1 MAENIEVGLE
11 LKDNMSSALGNVA
24 KAISSFSTKVD
35 SGLTKVSD
43 ALADVEAAMRGMST
57 TAQSTVPKSMAAVN
71 KATTETVTKAEQ
83 LRRALK
89 SINDAAGN
97 PIDFGNIKY
106 AGVDRLQSKLNELEQ
121 SIVKVNTK
129 STGFLAGQIESVQ
142 GPQQRAT
149 GFESAVNFGSTQ
161 RDAIALTQQVTVLK
175 QQLSQAFQAAAN
187 GSDGA
192 AQRVVLLTAQMQ
204 KLEQEAGNVSAEY
217 ALALKQIEQLT
228 SKANSELQRL
238 YGAGAPQVTAKDL
251 FPTQAQSQ
259 LDFLENKIRNI
270 AEQRIEIRALQ
281 DTFRQFGTVFPF
293 LNKNLDAT
301 DAHVLRMVNNLPRL
315 RYALY
320 DVSQN
325 ATIAGT
331 AMVGA
336 FAATAATAIDLQ
348 RKFADV
354 VRTTNLEPT
363 SEAARQ
369 LKEEFFQLR
378 QEIPVA
384 FGELAKIGTL
394 AGQLDIPAESVAN
407 FTKTVAMFAATTDVS
422 VEDAATAFGRLDKL
436 VFGVDEQFEKL
447 GSAIL
452 AVGTSAVATEGQIIR
467 VSQQISSIA
476 NLAGFSAA
484 EIIGFSSALASA
496 GISPELARGIVTRTF
511 SSISTA
517 AAAGG
522 EQLERFGR
530 VANISGAEFGAAWK
544 DNAAQ
549 TFVQFLKGIN
559 EDGTVA
565 EQTLRELGITSIR
578 DIPSILKLAQ
588 SYEDVARQLG
598 IATEGFQN
606 GTELQKQYDV
616 IASTVAEKIK
626 VLAGNF
632 EILVATIGESAN
644 GFGFAIDIG
653 IQFLQLLTALAKN
666 PLGQALL
673 NLIGVAT
680 LLGGGLSLL
689 VGIGSKIIAGFS
701 AAATA
706 TISFKTT
713 LGLLRT
719 DLASVTAAQVT
730 NTGAVNISA
739 AAMELSRLQTMKASG
754 AYVSQTAILKAQAAV
769 IRENAA
775 AMSLMQKVSLGA
787 GILGIAVAAAT
798 AISEVSNAINKTAG
812 QKATEFFGDI
822 STVLTAVKQDTEE
835 WKNSTG
841 SARAEYETFSTT
853 IADSNNKTDDAARSI
868 RNAAGANSELDSI
881 IKTTTGSIED
891 QTIAIGKN
899 TEEAIRAL
907 TVSKLTDPSGA
918 LVKLLSDPA
927 ASQALQA
934 AGVNIQQII
943 SAGFTNGATAGIAEV
958 DAALSK
964 LGTLTAGGEIN
975 LGFNNE
981 EARNALD
988 LIKQTFESS
997 IGLEDVIRG
1006 ISSAEAAAAGST
1018 TEFGDAI
1025 AQLNEQ
1031 FFESEKLA
1039 MAQNS
1044 ALFDLGQ
1051 ALQQN
1056 GLGFNTLTEAGRLN
1070 QQAMMSA
1077 MTAIAENSGSPLQAA
1092 ANLQVLYNQMLAAGV
1107 PASQMTMLANA
1118 IAQLSGGKAL
1128 PAATISMK
1136 PFNSGLKKVKKNS
1149 KDASDA
1155 VRTLV
1160 DYANDL
1166 KKVFSRAFEIRFAS
1180 SEALDNIASSFTS
1193 MSESIADARKE
1204 VDDLQVSIQEL
1215 TADKAIKEYFL
1226 EIAIAYGDNLRA
1238 DELRAELAQINN
1250 DIAQAQNDIATAQA
1264 QASTSLV
1271 GDSQAAIDNRA
1282 EIRDIVKG
1290 YSEYVAALA
1299 AAGASQETL
1308 NAAVSQSRADFLAQA
1323 KALGFSEAELQ
1334 PYLASFNDMATA
1346 VSGVTPGV
1354 TVAFNTDPALQA
1366 LNELRAAASKAA
1378 SDIEDSFGDVDTSID
1393 TPVVDTKPVE
1403 SSLYKLGLKFTPD
1416 YLYGP
1421 FKDGYKFPPVDTT
1434 GTKNSLD
1441 SIKKDS
1447 STTSSNLLFD
1457 WQQKLGLIPAAVESQ
1472 RNPIIQKLMPW
1483 LDAGREKSSGFV
1495 FDWQQ
1500 KLSGIS
1506 PAFSAQTPNI
1516 NREVGNWYTN
1526 SSQRA
1531 TDTRNSWASVT
1542 SAIPGFFS
1550 AQNGAVSNN
1559 SFAIGKNSASNLSSG
1574 LSGNLNISG
1583 IVSGK
1588 VSDAN
1593 YPAGVNASS
1602 VGRAIGSNITGGISS
1617 LLNGLLGSTSNAR
1630 KIIRSITGFSEGGY
1644 TGAGGKYEVAGIVHR
1659 GEYVVPKSEVNQAT
1673 QKPYFM
1679 EQPRSFAQGGY
1690 VGPAQSSSNVTM
1702 VELSPYDRKLL
1713 AAAGNVQLRLD
1724 GKVVAQATNAVNLVS
1739 AQRGS
1744 N

>member
-106 AGVDRLQSKLNELEQ
+106 AGVDKLQSKLNELEQ

-259 LDFLENKIRNI
+259 LEFLENKIRNI

-281 DTFRQFGTVFPF
+281 DTFKQFGSVFPF

-325 ATIAGT
+325 ATIAGA

-354 VRTTNLEPT
+354 VRTTNLDPA

-384 FGELAKIGTL
+384 FGELSKIGTL

-436 VFGVDEQFEKL
+436 VFGVDEQFNKL
-447 GSAIL
+447 GSSIL

-598 IATEGFQN
+598 IATDGFEN

-616 IASTVAEKIK
+616 IASTVAEKLK

-644 GFGFAIDIG
+644 GFGFAIDLG
-653 IQFLQLLTALAKN
+653 IQFLQVLTSLAKN

-673 NLIGVAT
+673 NLVGVAT

-689 VGIGSKIIAGFS
+689 VATGAKVIAGFS

-706 TISFKTT
+706 SISFRTT
-713 LGLLRT
+713 FNLLKA
-719 DLASVTAAQVT
+719 DLAAVSVAQDGVT
-730 NTGAVNISA
+730 VSTVKSA
-739 AAMELSRLQTMKASG
+739 AAMELQRLTTQKNIGVTTSNI
-754 AYVSQTAILKAQAAV
+754 AILKAQAAV
-769 IRENAA
+769 IRENVA
-775 AMSLMQKVSLGA
+775 AMSLMQKVTLGA
-787 GILGIAVAAAT
+787 GLLGAAVAVAT
-798 AISEVSNAINKTAG
+798 LIGEVTNSLNKTQE
-812 QKATEFFGDI
+812 QKTTEYFGDL
-822 STVLTAVKQDTEE
+822 STVFSAVKKDTEE
-835 WKNSTG
+835 WKNATAE
-841 SARAEYETFSTT
+841 ARAEYETFSTAL
-853 IADSNNKTDDAARSI
+853 ADTSSETTKAASAVREI
-868 RNAAGANSELDSI
+868 AGANTDYGVAASNATS
-881 IKTTTGSIED
+881 SIES
-891 QTIAIGKN
+891 QTIAIGEN
-899 TEEAIRAL
+899 TKAAIENLR
-907 TVSKLTDPSGA
+907 VQKLTDAEGPIVRFFSNQQDIESAKKYGIDIAGA
-918 LVKLLSDPA
+918 I
-927 ASQALQA
+927 A
-934 AGVNIQQII
+934 AGVNDPA
-943 SAGFTNGATAGIAEV
+943 AGLE
-958 DAALSK
+958 AALSLQEK
-964 LGTLTAGGEIN
+964 FRNLDTGTNLSPYLEAADLGKAVDELVVLQQTLTGVDG
-975 LGFNNE
+975 
-981 EARNALD
+981 
-988 LIKQTFESS
+988 
-997 IGLEDVIRG
+997 VIRG
-1006 ISSAEAAAAGST
+1006 YSYAQSAAAGST
-1018 TEFGDAI
+1018 QDFGDAI

-1039 MAQNS
+1039 IAQNS
-1044 ALFDLGQ
+1044 ALFNLGQ
-1051 ALQQN
+1051 ALQEN
-1056 GLGFNTLTEAGRLN
+1056 GMSFNILTEAGQAN

-1107 PASQMTMLANA
+1107 PASQMKMLANA

-1393 TPVVDTKPVE
+1393 TPVVNTKPAE
-1403 SSLYKLGLKFTPD
+1403 SSLYNLGLKFTPD

-1602 VGRAIGSNITGGISS
+1602 VGRSIGSNITGGISS
-1617 LLNGLLGSTSNAR
+1617 LLNGLLGYNSNAR

>member
-57 TAQSTVPKSMAAVN
+57 TAQSTVPKSMAAVS
-71 KATTETVTKAEQ
+71 KASNQAVTDAEK

-121 SIVKVNTK
+121 SIVKINTRGA
-129 STGFLAGQIESVQ
+129 SFLSGQIESVQ

-161 RDAIALTQQVTVLK
+161 RDAIALTKQVEILR
-175 QQLSQAFQAAAN
+175 QQLAQAFQAAAA
-187 GSDGA
+187 GSEGA
-192 AQRVVLLTAQMQ
+192 AQRVVLLTGQMQ

-228 SKANSELQRL
+228 SKANGELERL
-238 YGAGAPQVTAKDL
+238 FGSGAPKVTAKDL
-251 FPTQAQSQ
+251 FPTQAQSE
-259 LDFLENKIRNI
+259 LDHLENRIRSI

-281 DTFRQFGTVFPF
+281 DTFKQFGAVFPF

-336 FAATAATAIDLQ
+336 FAATAGVAIDLQ

-354 VRTTNLEPT
+354 VRTTNLDPA
-363 SEAARQ
+363 SESARQ

-384 FGELAKIGTL
+384 FGELSKIGTL

-436 VFGVDEQFEKL
+436 VFGVDEQFNKL

-484 EIIGFSSALASA
+484 EIIGFSSALASV

-530 VANISGAEFGAAWK
+530 VAGVSGAEFGAAWK

-559 EDGTVA
+559 EDGTTA

-578 DIPSILKLAQ
+578 DIPSILKLSQ
-588 SYEDVARQLG
+588 GYEEVARQLG
-598 IATEGFQN
+598 IATDGFEK

-616 IASTVAEKIK
+616 ISSTVAEKLK

-632 EILVATIGESAN
+632 EILVATVGETAN
-644 GFGFAIDIG
+644 GFGFAVDLG
-653 IQFLQLLTALAKN
+653 IQFLQILTSLAKN

-673 NLIGVAT
+673 NLVGATT
-680 LLGGGLSLL
+680 LLGGGFSLL
-689 VGIGSKIIAGFS
+689 VGIGSKVIAGLS

-706 TISFKTT
+706 SIAFRTT
-713 LGLLRT
+713 FNLLRT
-719 DLASVTAAQVT
+719 DLASVTAAQIA
-730 NTGAVNISA
+730 NTGAVNLSA
-739 AAMELSRLQTMKASG
+739 AAMNLSSLQTAKASG
-754 AYVSQTAILKAQAAV
+754 AYVSQTAILRAQAAV
-769 IRENAA
+769 IRENVA
-775 AMSLMQKVSLGA
+775 AMSLMQKATLGA
-787 GILGIAVAAAT
+787 GLIGAAIGIAT
-798 AISEVSNAINKTAG
+798 IIGEVSTAMNKTAG

-822 STVLTAVKQDTEE
+822 STVMTAVKQDTED
-835 WKNSTG
+835 WKNATG
-841 SARAEYETFSTT
+841 AARAEYETFITT
-853 IADSNNKTDDAARSI
+853 VDKGNSKTDAAADAI
-868 RNAAGANSELDSI
+868 RNAAGANSELDSV
-881 IKTTTGSIED
+881 IKTTTGSIEE

-907 TVSKLTDPSGA
+907 TVSKLTDPNGA

-927 ASQALQA
+927 ASQALQQ

-943 SAGFTNGATAGIAEV
+943 QAGFTNGATAGIAEV
-958 DAALSK
+958 DAALNT

-988 LIKQTFESS
+988 LIKQTFQAS

-1006 ISSAEAAAAGST
+1006 ISSAEAAAGTST
-1018 TEFGDAI
+1018 EDFGDAI

-1039 MAQNS
+1039 IAQNS
-1044 ALFDLGQ
+1044 ALFNLGQ
-1051 ALQQN
+1051 ALQEN
-1056 GLGFNTLTEAGRLN
+1056 GMSFDILTAAGQAN
-1070 QQAMMSA
+1070 QQAMISAMSA
-1077 MTAIAENSGSPLQAA
+1077 ITENSGSPLQAA

-1107 PASQMTMLANA
+1107 PASQMIMLSNA
-1118 IAQLSGGKAL
+1118 IARLGGGQVL

-1136 PFNSGLKKVKKNS
+1136 PFNSGLKEIKS
-1149 KDASDA
+1149 GASGA
-1155 VRTLV
+1155 AKQVRTLV
-1160 DYANDL
+1160 DYASDL
-1166 KKVFSRAFEIRFAS
+1166 KKVFSRAFEIRFS
-1180 SEALDNIASSFTS
+1180 SGEALDNITSSFNS
-1193 MSESIADARKE
+1193 MRDSIADARKE
-1204 VDDLQVSIQEL
+1204 IDDLQVNIQEL
-1215 TADKAIKEYFL
+1215 TADKALKEYFL
-1226 EIAIAYGDNLRA
+1226 EVAIAYGDTILA
-1238 DELRAELAQINN
+1238 DQLRAELAQINN
-1250 DIAQAQNDIATAQA
+1250 DIAQAQNDIADAQA
-1264 QASTSLV
+1264 NASTSLV
-1271 GDSQAAIDNRA
+1271 GNSQAAIDNRA
-1282 EIRDIVKG
+1282 EIRDIVQG

-1299 AAGASQETL
+1299 AAGASQDTL
-1308 NAAVSQSRADFLAQA
+1308 NAAVAQSRADFLAQA

-1346 VSGVTPGV
+1346 VGGVNAGV
-1354 TVAFNTDPALQA
+1354 TVAFNVDPALQA
-1366 LNELRAAASKAA
+1366 LAELEAAASKTAGNISSA
-1378 SDIEDSFGDVDTSID
+1378 FEDVDTSID
-1393 TPVVDTKPVE
+1393 TAPASNAFYTIEERELRGFKNRVNAGKNGIDWKTALGFDRLSTLPPMYLSAPFGTAYQTVISGAKIAKQGVE
-1403 SSLYKLGLKFTPD
+1403 TEVRAIS
-1416 YLYGP
+1416 
-1421 FKDGYKFPPVDTT
+1421 TT
-1434 GTKNSLD
+1434 GASSATSFQNSWFGAAS
-1441 SIKKDS
+1441 SIPS
-1447 STTSSNLLFD
+1447 SIAA
-1457 WQQKLGLIPAAVESQ
+1457 QRGPAGAQAAAVGS
-1472 RNPIIQKLMPW
+1472 NTAANLNYSVSANSNIGGIISSKVGEARRPAEINAYSVG
-1483 LDAGREKSSGFV
+1483 DAIGAFMRA
-1495 FDWQQ
+1495 
-1500 KLSGIS
+1500 GIS
-1506 PAFSAQTPNI
+1506 TALNNI
-1516 NREVGNWYTN
+1516 
-1526 SSQRA
+1526 
-1531 TDTRNSWASVT
+1531 
-1542 SAIPGFFS
+1542 
-1550 AQNGAVSNN
+1550 
-1559 SFAIGKNSASNLSSG
+1559 L
-1574 LSGNLNISG
+1574 
-1583 IVSGK
+1583 
-1588 VSDAN
+1588 
-1593 YPAGVNASS
+1593 GVNSPARR
-1602 VGRAIGSNITGGISS
+1602 VVRS
-1617 LLNGLLGSTSNAR
+1617 L
-1630 KIIRSITGFSEGGY
+1630 TGFAEGGY

-1659 GEYVVPKSEVNQAT
+1659 GEYVVPKEQVNQSTGIPYWMT
-1673 QKPYFM
+1673 QAPKFF
-1679 EQPRSFAQGGY
+1679 SGGNTT
-1690 VGPAQSSSNVTM
+1690 GNPQTGTM
-1702 VELSPYDRKLL
+1702 MVSLSPEDRALL
-1713 AAAGNVQLRLD
+1713 RNVGGSGEVVLYANNEALARSVNAGNKQIVAAGGRP
-1724 GKVVAQATNAVNLVS
+1724 
-1739 AQRGS
+1739 
-1744 N
+1744 